1 MQSEP
6 AARITSLKVPHDP
19 KALGRMNEE
28 QLRALIRERVRTGQL
43 PPVFGGRTFGG
54 RGSNTACDCCGRIVT
69 RHEIEYEVEIASDLG
84 VSGPIFIAHAQC
96 HWIWW
101 EESGP
106 LQCPPDSPGSQ
117 NLVWN
122 ALRDTLKR
130 LS

>member
-6 AARITSLKVPHDP
+6 AARITSLKVPHDMEAFGP
-19 KALGRMNEE
+19 MNEE
-28 QLRALIRERVRTGQL
+28 QLRAVIRERVRTGQL

-54 RGSNTACDCCGRIVT
+54 RGSNTACACCGQIVA
-69 RHEIEYEVEIASDLG
+69 RHEIEYEVELASDLG
-84 VSGPIFIAHAQC
+84 VSGPIFIAHARC

-106 LQCPPDSPGSQ
+106 PSGPPGSPVSQ

-122 ALRDTLKR
+122 ALRGTLKR

>member
-1 MQSEP
+1 
-6 AARITSLKVPHDP
+6 
-19 KALGRMNEE
+19 MNEE
-28 QLRALIRERVRTGQL
+28 QLRAVIRERVRTGQL

-54 RGSNTACDCCGRIVT
+54 HGSNTVCDCCGQIVA
-69 RHEIEYEVEIASDLG
+69 RHEIEYEVELTSDLG
-84 VSGPIFIAHAQC
+84 VSGPIFIAHARC

-106 LQCPPDSPGSQ
+106 RQCLPDSRGSQ

-122 ALRDTLKR
+122 ALRDSLKR